1 MLEWLKRHAWKA
13 CRRQKR
19 HGGSNPPLSANV
31 FNPLGMDNLIAKIAI
46 ITLLVFS
53 QCHYA
58 SAQNGRQQKPVAA
71 SVADSA
77 MTAEAD
83 SAASGLA
90 DDTLGLDYAEAP
102 DSVMAPVETVGFH
115 KMLKTKYIEGSAGFM
130 SFVALALVLGLAF
143 CIERIIYLTLSEINA
158 KRLMADLETQIM
170 QGDVEGAKTV
180 CRETRGP
187 VASICYQGLTRIDES
202 MEDIERSITSYGA
215 VQAANLE
222 KGCSWITLFIA
233 MAPSLGFLGTVI
245 GMVMAFEQ
253 IQQAGDISPTI
264 VAAGMKV
271 ALITTIFGLIA
282 ALILQVF
289 YNYILSKIEHI
300 TSQMEE
306 SAITLLDII
315 MKYKLTR

>member
-1 MLEWLKRHAWKA
+1 
-13 CRRQKR
+13 
-19 HGGSNPPLSANV
+19 
-31 FNPLGMDNLIAKIAI
+31 
-46 ITLLVFS
+46 
-53 QCHYA
+53 
-58 SAQNGRQQKPVAA
+58 
-71 SVADSA
+71 
-77 MTAEAD
+77 
-83 SAASGLA
+83 
-90 DDTLGLDYAEAP
+90 
-102 DSVMAPVETVGFH
+102 MAGD
-115 KMLKTKYIEGSAGFM
+115 IEGSKA
-130 SFVALALVLGLAF
+130 
-143 CIERIIYLTLSEINA
+143 I
-158 KRLMADLETQIM
+158 
-170 QGDVEGAKTV
+170 

-187 VASICYQGLTRIDES
+187 VASICYQGLSRIDDS
-202 MEDIERSITSYGA
+202 MEDIERSITSYGT

-222 KGCSWITLFIA
+222 KGCSWITLFIT

-245 GMVMAFEQ
+245 GMVMSFEQ

-315 MKYKLTR
+315 MKYKLTK

>member
-1 MLEWLKRHAWKA
+1 M
-13 CRRQKR
+13 
-19 HGGSNPPLSANV
+19 N
-31 FNPLGMDNLIAKIAI
+31 NLIAKIAI
-46 ITLLVFS
+46 TTLLVFS
-53 QCHYA
+53 ISCSA
-58 SAQNGRQQKPVAA
+58 FAQNGEVTGQMKSKAVSTLAA
-71 SVADSA
+71 DQPKSHKATASADKVVEEKNEKSVQDTTGQAAQIDSFDID
-77 MTAEAD
+77 MAEQ
-83 SAASGLA
+83 
-90 DDTLGLDYAEAP
+90 P
-102 DSVMAPVETVGFH
+102 DSMVMPVESEGFH
-115 KMLKTKYIEGSAGFM
+115 KTLKVKYIEGDAGFM
-130 SFVALALVLGLAF
+130 SFVALVLVLGLAF

-158 KRLMADLETQIM
+158 KKLMTDLEPLILD
-170 QGDVEGAKTV
+170 GDIEGAKTV
-180 CRETRGP
+180 CRNTRGP
-187 VASICYQGLTRIDES
+187 VASICYQGLMRIDES
-202 MEDIERSITSYGA
+202 MDDIERSITSYGS

-253 IQQAGDISPTI
+253 IQMAGDISPTI

-282 ALILQVF
+282 ALIMQVF